1 MASLGRMT
9 EHVDLIAPV
18 VTKDAAGFASVH
30 DDIVAS
36 VRAYI
41 EVRHASGAWVNRA
54 AYCKADVLF
63 RIRVIPGLRVT
74 EAMEVACASGRY
86 VIDAVEVM
94 GRYIEIMAHR
104 IEPEGNSHG

>member
-18 VTKDAAGFASVH
+18 VTKDAAGFASTRNE
-30 DDIVAS
+30 IVAS
-36 VRAYI
+36 VRAYM

-54 AYCKADVLF
+54 AYSKADALF
-63 RIRVIPGLRVT
+63 RIRVIPGLRVSG
-74 EAMEVACASGRY
+74 AMEIACASGRY
-86 VIDAVEVM
+86 VIDAVECF
-94 GRYIEIMAHR
+94 GRYVEILAHR

>member
-1 MASLGRMT
+1 MATLGKMS
-9 EHVDLIAPV
+9 EHIDLIQPV

-30 DDIVAS
+30 DEIVAS

-86 VIDAVEVM
+86 VIDAVEYL
-94 GRYIEIMAHR
+94 GRYVEILAHR
-104 IEPEGNSHG
+104 TEPEGAP